1 MFLKTQS
8 QTLDTGCQ
16 NQTSTTLLSQVTK
29 KSSMEKMPSAAKYSD
44 RSRAPDASHTVSPDT
59 EYRAISNPDQ
69 VVTPEDRVKAYR
81 VCCMLCLVICG
92 LSQQT

>member
-1 MFLKTQS
+1 
-8 QTLDTGCQ
+8 
-16 NQTSTTLLSQVTK
+16 
-29 KSSMEKMPSAAKYSD
+29 MEKMPSAAKYSD

-81 VCCMLCLVICG
+81 VCCMPAG
-92 LSQQT
+92 YA